1 MAGTGSVVARL
12 LGAFRADLVRQRWL
26 LAGSFAALGA
36 EIAFKSLEPWP
47 LKLVVDQLLA
57 PGAARP
63 LGLDPGTLVV
73 LAGVGLVLA
82 VALRATATYLNT
94 LGFSLAG
101 NRLLAAVRLRLVEH
115 LQRLSLGFHGRTR
128 SGDLVQRLSRDVDLL
143 KEVLVTALLP
153 LLGNIGTLVV
163 LVAVMWWMDWRLAAV
178 ALLVLP
184 VFGLLARRLVP
195 RIHDAAR
202 KQRQRE
208 GASAAALT
216 ETLGAMR
223 VVQAMALEDRLTR
236 TIAKQERATVEADV
250 RGRVLAAR
258 LERSVDILTAMAS
271 ALVLVAGARL
281 ARTGAITAG
290 DLIVFLSYLKS
301 AYKPMQDLAKYL
313 GRLAKASA
321 AGERIL
327 ETLDA
332 VPEVADRPDAV
343 EAPPLAGRLE
353 LREVRFGYD
362 ESRPV
367 LDGASLV
374 VEPAESVAL
383 MGPSG
388 QGKSTLAS
396 LLLRLYDPA
405 GGAVLVDGRDLRDY
419 RVASVRRQISIVPQD
434 SLLFGVS
441 VRENIRHG
449 NPAATDAEIAAAAHL
464 VRAHEFITAL
474 PQGYDTILGERG
486 GTLSSGQRQRIALAR
501 AAVKRAPI
509 LILDEP
515 TTGLDESNRR
525 AVADA
530 IAELARGRT
539 TLIITHDDALA
550 GRADRIVQLDGG
562 RIREGIDA
570 LA

>member
-1 MAGTGSVVARL
+1 MA
-12 LGAFRADLVRQRWL
+12 
-26 LAGSFAALGA
+26 
-36 EIAFKSLEPWP
+36 
-47 LKLVVDQLLA
+47 LKLVVDHLLS

-73 LAGVGLVLA
+73 LAGIGLVLV
-82 VALRATATYLNT
+82 VALRATATYFNT

-101 NRLLAAVRLRLVEH
+101 NRLLSAVRLRLVDH

-153 LLGNIGTLVV
+153 LLGNVGTLVV

-208 GASAAALT
+208 DASAAALT

-236 TIAKQERATVEADV
+236 TISKQERATVEADV

-258 LERSVDILTAMAS
+258 LERSVDILTAIAS

-332 VPEVADRPDAV
+332 VPDVVDRSDAV
-343 EAPPLAGRLE
+343 DAPPLAGRLE
-353 LREVRFGYD
+353 LRNVRFGYD
-362 ESRPV
+362 EARPV

-405 GGAVLVDGRDLRDY
+405 DGAVLLDGRDLRDY
-419 RVASVRRQISIVPQD
+419 RVASVRRQISVVPQD

-441 VRENIRHG
+441 VQENIRHG
-449 NPAATDAEIAAAAHL
+449 NPAATDAEIVAAARL

-474 PQGYDTILGERG
+474 PQGYDTVLGERG

-501 AAVKRAPI
+501 AAVKRAPV